1 MAHENNSLE
10 LRYDKTRNEKK
21 IKIFN
26 KFQTIFLHKTFL
38 QLKPEVNKP
47 RDDTDIQ
54 YNDENGHSISIL

>member
-1 MAHENNSLE
+1 MTKQEM
-10 LRYDKTRNEKK
+10 KKK

-26 KFQTIFLHKTFL
+26 KFQTVFLHKTFL